1 MIKDIKQAVIG
12 SFLAIIV
19 FFALRGNNPFFFNPT
34 YGIIISVFIVYIYY
48 QGFDGKY
55 RKENFFIDLVISFLV
70 CSIMAYIFGLIT
82 IEELLSKKVFGSL
95 VIIGWWIA
103 IPSALL
109 FDKFNFTNPLK
120 RYYVRK

>member
-19 FFALRGNNPFFFNPT
+19 FFALRGNNPFFFNPS
-34 YGIIISVFIVYIYY
+34 YGLIISFFIVYIYY
-48 QGFDGKY
+48 QGFNGKY
-55 RKENFFIDLVISFLV
+55 KKENFFID
-70 CSIMAYIFGLIT
+70 
-82 IEELLSKKVFGSL
+82 L

-120 RYYVRK
+120 RYYVRR